1 MNKTHLKIK
10 NQRERFLIRNK
21 RIKNSLK
28 TNIEESKVVIV
39 VQVKHLIVINH
50 LSQKILR
57 RNIKSKENQLNQKV
71 NKRKKNLKRRR

>member
-21 RIKNSLK
+21 RIRSSLK
-28 TNIEESKVVIV
+28 TNIEESKVAIV